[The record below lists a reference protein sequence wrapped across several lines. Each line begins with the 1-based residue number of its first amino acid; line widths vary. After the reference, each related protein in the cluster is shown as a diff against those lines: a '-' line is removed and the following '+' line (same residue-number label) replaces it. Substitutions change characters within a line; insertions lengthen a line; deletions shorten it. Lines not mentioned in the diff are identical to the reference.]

1 MDVCC
6 AQESDAPR
14 EPPPPPDEHGIR
26 EGEEGTVVEQE
37 AAGEMDES
45 PAPAIPLPK

>member
-1 MDVCC
+1 MGVCC

-14 EPPPPPDEHGIR
+14 EPPPPDEHGIR

-37 AAGEMDES
+37 EAAGERDES